1 MLGYRINLYFH
12 EYKLAIEIDENVYR
26 NIDCEIKRQKAAE
39 RELGHEFIRIDL
51 DNENFNIF
59 KAINEIFKHIKQLSN
74 QLAKQ
79 STKKIC
85 WVNFQRDYKDQSFI
99 QITR

>member
-26 NIDCEIKRQKAAE
+26 NIDCEIKRQKATE

-51 DNENFNIF
+51 DNENFHMF
-59 KAINEIFKHIKQLSN
+59 KAINEIFRHINQLSN

-79 STKKIC
+79 STKKKLGK
-85 WVNFQRDYKDQSFI
+85 FSMRLLGSEF
-99 QITR
+99 